1 MTSMTTKRTRIFENS
16 LGRFTYQQV
25 KPDYFS
31 IGINS
36 VTEDGVTFLIASRE
50 KALCD
55 MIIHDSYIP
64 QQSVKGLWQYLEE
77 DLRFDIDELSTFDV
91 SIIEACTKM
100 GRKESILNNLIK
112 IIKQ

>member
-1 MTSMTTKRTRIFENS
+1 
-16 LGRFTYQQV
+16 
-25 KPDYFS
+25 
-31 IGINS
+31 

-55 MIIHDSYIP
+55 MILHDSYLP

-77 DLRFDIDELSTFDV
+77 DLRLDVDELPTFDV
-91 SIIEACTKM
+91 SIIEACAKT
-100 GRKESILNNLIK
+100 GRKETILNNLVK